1 MNEEEIIRTVL
12 RKLVYLGKWG
22 GSHTSIDNVP
32 KGFPKEIRGKV
43 KEVARELIEKG
54 LLLSKPTSYGL
65 EVSLN
70 PERKKEIEELTR

>member
-1 MNEEEIIRTVL
+1 MNEEEIIKIIL

-32 KGFPKEIRGKV
+32 KGFPKEIRGRV
-43 KEVARELIEKG
+43 KEVARELIKRE

-70 PERKKEIEELTR
+70 PGKKKEIEDQTS